1 MLIPF
6 KIGKNSNGDD
16 QYIDLSEIPLL
27 MVSYSDEHILNEVF
41 QKLQFLQY
49 PYKGAN
55 YVITN
60 SRRLKLWEAR
70 NVEDQIFLKDEP
82 EQTNIHSRQK
92 LFKKVIDEI
101 VRREQIL
108 KSKKGMDFKRYYSL
122 NLWNQEKFSYQFLMI
137 DDIWDIVTAK
147 PRGLGINL
155 IRIMLFG
162 PAVGIHTIFASGISY
177 RNLLQQL
184 VNINPAITDM
194 LQEKY
199 GVPEPKQIGV
209 MGKEFIYTSDGLI
222 FYRKN
227 GFEELEK
234 YYP

>member
-1 MLIPF
+1 MIIPF
-6 KIGKNSNGDD
+6 KIGKNSNGED
-16 QYIDLSEIPLL
+16 QHIDLSDIPLL
-27 MVSYSDEHILNEVF
+27 MMSYSDEKILNNVF
-41 QKLQFLQY
+41 QKLYLLQY

-55 YVITN
+55 YIITN
-60 SRRLKLWEAR
+60 SRRLKLWGAR

-82 EQTNIHSRQK
+82 EQTSIHTRQK

-108 KSKKGMDFKRYYSL
+108 KSKKGSDFKRYYSL
-122 NLWNQEKFSYQFLMI
+122 NLWNQDKFSFQFLMI
-137 DDIWDIVTAK
+137 DDIWDIVMAK
-147 PRGLGINL
+147 PRVLGINL

-184 VNINPAITDM
+184 ININPAITDM

-199 GVPEPKQIGV
+199 GVPEPKQISV
-209 MGKEFIYTSDGLI
+209 MGKELIYTSDDLI
-222 FYRKN
+222 FYRIN

>member
-1 MLIPF
+1 MIIPF
-6 KIGKNSNGDD
+6 KIGKNSNGED
-16 QYIDLSEIPLL
+16 QHIDLSDIPLL
-27 MVSYSDEHILNEVF
+27 MMSYSDEKILNNVF
-41 QKLQFLQY
+41 QKLYLLQY
-49 PYKGAN
+49 TYKGAN
-55 YVITN
+55 YIITN
-60 SRRLKLWEAR
+60 SRRLKLWGAR

-82 EQTNIHSRQK
+82 EQTSIHTRQK

-108 KSKKGMDFKRYYSL
+108 KSKKGSDFKRYYSL
-122 NLWNQEKFSYQFLMI
+122 NLWNQDKFSFQFLMI
-137 DDIWDIVTAK
+137 DDIWDIVMAK
-147 PRGLGINL
+147 PRVLGINL

-184 VNINPAITDM
+184 ININPAITDM

-199 GVPEPKQIGV
+199 GVPEPKQISV
-209 MGKEFIYTSDGLI
+209 MGKELIYTSDDLI
-222 FYRKN
+222 FYRIN